1 MAWIDNTAVL
11 QTWLSEQMAGLPPT
25 VLSKYES
32 PPGSGTY
39 PILQQLVAASLADIE
54 DKAATKLNPHQF
66 TTANPELYD
75 GNGTNQIVMRRR
87 PALSVQQLQVVT
99 PILGYIRTYTQA
111 EIKLYRAQGVIKVF
125 TYKLA
130 VEQALLQ
137 TVDYQAWGSLFP
149 PLPQAVQV
157 AYTYGFPQYD
167 PALDV
172 TSYDMGLT
180 TMPGD
185 QRDPELMNWLTNLQQ
200 AIVCDAMASFLA
212 QSAGLTVG
220 LVTSVSF
227 DGYSRGLNP
236 QAFGSQA
243 QALIQKRDEL
253 LKRRARSYYMTTLGS
268 TSY

>member
-1 MAWIDNTAVL
+1 M
-11 QTWLSEQMAGLPPT
+11 QGLPPT
-25 VLSKYES
+25 ILSKYQD
-32 PPGSGTY
+32 PNNPGSY
-39 PILQQLVAASLADIE
+39 PILKQLIAASLAWVE
-54 DKAATKLNPHQF
+54 DKAATKLNPQQF
-66 TTANPELYD
+66 TTSNPELYD

-167 PALDV
+167 PQSNV
-172 TSYDMGLT
+172 TTYDMGAT
-180 TMPGD
+180 TLPGD
-185 QRDPELMNWLTNLQQ
+185 QRDPELQNWLTNLQQ
-200 AIVCDAMASFLA
+200 AVVCDAMASFLA
-212 QSAGLTVG
+212 QSAGLAAG

-227 DGYSRGLNP
+227 DGYSRGVNP
-236 QAFGSQA
+236 QAFGAQC

-253 LKRRARSYYMTTLGS
+253 LGRRARSFYMTTLGS